1 MVSNL
6 HYQLKKKKEIQ
17 VWKLDMIYESYSSF
31 DQCVKNVTHKK
42 FSGYTLV
49 KVKNLVSIFSGI
61 KSKEKS
67 KQKH

>member
-6 HYQLKKKKEIQ
+6 HYQLKKEIQ
-17 VWKLDMIYESYSSF
+17 LWKLDLIFESYTAF

-42 FSGYTLV
+42 FSGYTFV

-61 KSKEKS
+61 KSKK
-67 KQKH
+67 K